1 MENTNV
7 QKFLRSELSFYG
19 TIVAAVLSIAGF
31 YFGITNQINLMAQ
44 KMDSHIEST
53 AYLPASMYEIKEKV
67 AILMA
72 ENKSNNNKT
81 P

>member
-1 MENTNV
+1 MENTNI

-44 KMDSHIEST
+44 KMESHIEST
-53 AYLPASMYEIKEKV
+53 AYLPTTVSDIKENV
-67 AILMA
+67 ALLMA
-72 ENKSNNNKT
+72 YIKPFNKN
-81 P
+81 